1 LSNGQKV
8 SISHGIEFAYSWA
21 SVHSKEESMTPQTTL
36 MIYNTTMSAQD
47 LIAKAEQLD
56 HAGKT
61 HEALELY
68 RHWLKHD
75 RTHSKY
81 SVWFNYGWLLQKQN
95 LQEEAS
101 QAYDQVIN
109 CYADHLH
116 RTAEANTSAAYA

>member
-1 LSNGQKV
+1 LK
-8 SISHGIEFAYSWA
+8 
-21 SVHSKEESMTPQTTL
+21 SVHFKEYSMTPQTTL
-36 MIYNTTMSAQD
+36 MIYNTTMSAQY

-61 HEALELY
+61 QEALELY

-95 LQEEAS
+95 LLDEAS

-109 CYADHLH
+109 CYADHLQS
-116 RTAEANTSAAYA
+116 TAAASAPSAYA

>member
-1 LSNGQKV
+1 
-8 SISHGIEFAYSWA
+8 
-21 SVHSKEESMTPQTTL
+21 MTAQTTL
-36 MIYNTTMSAQD
+36 VIYNTTLSPQE

-56 HAGKT
+56 HAGQT

-75 RTHSKY
+75 RSHNKY

-95 LQEEAS
+95 LQVEAS

-109 CYADHLH
+109 CYADHLSSI
-116 RTAEANTSAAYA
+116 TAAGNAAYA

>member
-1 LSNGQKV
+1 
-8 SISHGIEFAYSWA
+8 
-21 SVHSKEESMTPQTTL
+21 MTPQTTL

-68 RHWLKHD
+68 RHWFKHD

-95 LQEEAS
+95 LLDEAS

-109 CYADHLH
+109 CYADHLSS
-116 RTAEANTSAAYA
+116 TAAANAPAAYA